1 MATNY
6 GYQLPTYKP
15 VDEHDSYAGTLKVEV
30 SVALDAQDEVPTT
43 HHALARLLL
52 SVQDSPLPAK
62 GTSITNDREL
72 PPADSSPERA
82 RDVALSINSVRSA
95 HFTRRND
102 TITGVV
108 YDGSTGIEFDVRLS
122 GDVWYLNDD
131 EGRVYEHTVLERA
144 ILRAIEANT
153 NDERQSG
160 GRTE

>member
-6 GYQLPTYKP
+6 GYQLPTYRP
-15 VDEHDSYAGTLKVEV
+15 VDEDDSYAGTMNVAV

-102 TITGVV
+102 DAITGVV
-108 YDGSTGIEFDVRLS
+108 FDGSTGIEFDVRSELGAWLVS
-122 GDVWYLNDD
+122 DDDGRIFND
-131 EGRVYEHTVLERA
+131 EVLERA
-144 ILRAIEANT
+144 ILRAIET
-153 NDERQSG
+153 NR
-160 GRTE
+160 